1 MEESGGTVSQ
11 RPDEELVKLVA
22 ERDDRSAF
30 AELVERHQRG
40 VFSLLHRIL
49 GPDDEIED
57 IAQNVFIAAYR
68 GLRTFRGNARFGT
81 WLYRVTYNQA
91 CSALRR
97 RSTKKEK
104 MLVQHP
110 EDETGSPIEFA
121 DQGSAD
127 PSELL
132 LAKQVWR
139 AVGRLPTQ
147 SRAVVELFYG
157 RGMSYPEIAE
167 ALDLPVG
174 TVKTHLHRAR
184 NHLRELL
191 VEQPAVSGG
200 KTA

>member
-1 MEESGGTVSQ
+1 MSQ
-11 RPDEELVKLVA
+11 RTDEELVKLVS

-49 GPDDEIED
+49 GPDDEIDD

-68 GLRTFRGNARFGT
+68 GLQSFKGDAKFGT

-97 RSTKKEK
+97 RGTKKEK
-104 MLVQHP
+104 MQVQHP
-110 EDETGSPIEFA
+110 EDATGNPIEFA
-121 DQGSAD
+121 DKDAAD
-127 PSELL
+127 PNQKL
-132 LAKQVWR
+132 LAEQVWR
-139 AVGRLPTQ
+139 AVEQLPTQ

-184 NHLRELL
+184 NRLRELL
-191 VEQPAVSGG
+191 VEEPAISGG

>member
-1 MEESGGTVSQ
+1 MSQ
-11 RPDEELVKLVA
+11 RSDEQLVRLVA

-49 GPDDEIED
+49 GRDGEIED

-68 GLRTFRGNARFGT
+68 GLRSFKGNARFGT

-97 RSTKKEK
+97 RNTKKEK

-110 EDETGSPIEFA
+110 EDESGSPIEFA
-121 DQGSAD
+121 DSSPAD
-127 PSELL
+127 PNQKL
-132 LAKQVWR
+132 LAEQAWR
-139 AVGRLPTQ
+139 AVEQLPTQ

-167 ALDLPVG
+167 ALELPVG

-184 NHLRELL
+184 NRLRELL
-191 VEQPAVSGG
+191 VEEPAVSGG